1 MNKIVLITGATSG
14 FGKACAEKFAA
25 AGGYDLIITG
35 RRKERLDALQ
45 RQLENPPAPLSPS
58 GNPPAIVPASPA
70 SAHTLPATAPLTSA
84 KVLPLVFDVQDRDA
98 VFSAI
103 NNLPAAWK
111 KINLLINNAGLALG
125 RDFFD
130 QASLEDWET
139 MIDTNVKGLLYVSR
153 AVIPL
158 MIGQHNAQIINM
170 GSVAGKEVYEKG
182 NVYCATK
189 FAVGA
194 ISRSMRIDLLRHG
207 IKVTAIHPG
216 AAETEFSKV
225 RFKGDEDQ
233 AQKIYEGFTPLS
245 AGDVADAIY
254 YCATLPPHVCIND
267 LVITCTAQAD
277 AIYMHKNS

>member
-1 MNKIVLITGATSG
+1 MNKIVLITGASSG
-14 FGKACAEKFAA
+14 FGKACAEKFAS
-25 AGGYDLIITG
+25 AGGYDLILTG
-35 RRKERLDALQ
+35 RRKERLDAV
-45 RQLENPPAPLSPS
+45 AAALSP
-58 GNPPAIVPASPA
+58 VR
-70 SAHTLPATAPLTSA
+70 
-84 KVLPLVFDVQDRDA
+84 VLPLVFDVRDGQA
-98 VFSAI
+98 VKNAI
-103 NNLPAAWK
+103 AGLPPEWQ
-111 KINLLINNAGLALG
+111 KIDLLINNAGLALG

-130 QASLEDWET
+130 QADMQDWET

-158 MIGQHNAQIINM
+158 MTGRPNTQIINL

-182 NVYCATK
+182 NVYCASK
-189 FAVGA
+189 FAVDA

-216 AAETEFSKV
+216 AAETEFSTV

-233 AQKIYEGFTPLS
+233 ASAIYKGFTPLS
-245 AGDVADAIY
+245 AADVADAIF

-277 AIYMHKNS
+277 AIYFHKNG